1 MRMQR
6 STMYRH
12 KKSLDL
18 STTMHSDVCQF
29 VFPVDELTRIYAKTI
44 PSDKNTI
51 GRQEKVLDV
60 NSYLSV
66 TARATIA
73 LLPHLLCMFLHR
85 IQTVC

>member
-1 MRMQR
+1 VLFFLLFRFDGAVNFSFVLQLRMRMQR

-18 STTMHSDVCQF
+18 STTMHSEVCQF
-29 VFPVDELTRIYAKTI
+29 VFPVDELTRTYAKTI

-60 NSYLSV
+60 NML
-66 TARATIA
+66 I
-73 LLPHLLCMFLHR
+73 C
-85 IQTVC
+85 Q